1 MTPRLSLPAAA
12 AAAVLSLALAP
23 AARAAA
29 DAEATARSRALVEA
43 FLRVPEKPGPARNKA
58 FAELD
63 KFLALEELV
72 TSAVAPRKEK
82 FSAKE
87 LARFKESFR
96 EVLRL
101 VAYTESGAF
110 FRKAKLTWGEPRADG
125 DETGVPAKVVVPD
138 EDLKTDLEFRWRRVG
153 GALRVVDV
161 HFEGDSLLKDYQA
174 QIARIVDKSGPAGLQ
189 KAIDER
195 RAEIS
200 KAEKGAKKETKK

>member
-1 MTPRLSLPAAA
+1 MNARVPLPAAA
-12 AAAVLSLALAP
+12 IAAVLSLALAP
-23 AARAAA
+23 VARAAA
-29 DAEATARSRALVEA
+29 DPEAPARSRALVEA
-43 FLRVPEKPGPARNKA
+43 FLRVPQAPGPARTKA

-63 KFLALEELV
+63 RFLALEELV
-72 TSAVAPRKEK
+72 TAAVAPRKDK

-87 LARFKESFR
+87 LARFKETFR

-110 FRKAKLTWGEPRADG
+110 FRTAKLTWGEPRADG
-125 DETGVPAKVVVPD
+125 DETGVPAKVVVPE
-138 EDLKTDLEFRWRRVG
+138 EDLRTDLEFRWKRLG
-153 GALRVVDV
+153 GALKVVDV

-195 RAEIS
+195 RAEIN
-200 KAEKGAKKETKK
+200 KAEKGKKEPKK